1 MSGYSTIEVEIDAN
15 VGYLTL
21 HRPGAGN
28 AIDATLV
35 AECAH
40 ALERLA
46 RDASVV
52 VLRGDAQTFCNGAD
66 FGALAAAAAGEP
78 AAGPAEF
85 DPAPL
90 YALWTQLLRGPF
102 VSIAYV
108 EGRANAGGLGFVS
121 ACDIALAGPRAQFGL
136 SELLFGLLPACVL
149 PFLIRKVGWQRAHYM
164 TLMTRPFDAAQAC
177 EWGLVDARDEHPE
190 RLLRAHLARLRRL
203 PRAGVE
209 RYKRYASQL
218 DGLVERARDAALA
231 LNREAFADACNLA
244 AIRSFVEHGRMPW
257 ESTPPHGGHA

>member
-90 YALWTQLLRGPF
+90 YALWT
-102 VSIAYV
+102 
-108 EGRANAGGLGFVS
+108 
-121 ACDIALAGPRAQFGL
+121 
-136 SELLFGLLPACVL
+136 
-149 PFLIRKVGWQRAHYM
+149 
-164 TLMTRPFDAAQAC
+164 
-177 EWGLVDARDEHPE
+177 
-190 RLLRAHLARLRRL
+190 
-203 PRAGVE
+203 
-209 RYKRYASQL
+209 
-218 DGLVERARDAALA
+218 
-231 LNREAFADACNLA
+231 
-244 AIRSFVEHGRMPW
+244 
-257 ESTPPHGGHA
+257 